1 MTAQSLLRIDITE
14 IPAIEI
20 TCNKCSAML
29 SIPLPKQDVS
39 ESWNCLSCNTRLWHG
54 EQDKVYLRLL
64 GIMRSLSNWKEWQAP
79 KNFSIG
85 FSLTHP
91 SKQASDL

>member
-1 MTAQSLLRIDITE
+1 MTAQSLLRIDLTE
-14 IPAIEI
+14 ILALEI

-39 ESWNCLSCNTRLWHG
+39 QSWNCLSCNTRLWDG

-64 GIMRSLSNWKEWQAP
+64 GIMRSLSNWKEWP
-79 KNFSIG
+79 ESKKFNIG
-85 FSLTHP
+85 FSLVQ
-91 SKQASDL
+91 SAK